1 MSRRVLQT
9 MVVVALVLSVAPA
22 AFADSFTP
30 GWPCKAERTTYY
42 SSAAHTTV
50 VGYDEYICDE
60 GHSVTGERS
69 AYSTYQYLGACCHA
83 GACKYGQCGGLE
95 PFQFGSEGSGWLES
109 LSKVCASGT
118 LTTPQLPLSQ

>member
-9 MVVVALVLSVAPA
+9 MAVVALVLSVAPA
-22 AFADSFTP
+22 AFADLFTP

-60 GHSVTGERS
+60 GHFVTGERS

-83 GACKYGQCGGLE
+83 GACQYGQCGNL
-95 PFQFGSEGSGWLES
+95 FASEGSSWLES

-118 LTTPQLPLSQ
+118 LTTSQLPLSQ